1 MCEHGWGQRIIKGLE
16 DHNHHNLHLH
26 DINFSY
32 NIHLQ
37 GIFWPYGMIFHK
49 PRLPWNTR
57 IYCTKPPFKVRSCEV
72 AIIWPGLYIS
82 TTLQETNRHSHGK
95 STMLD
100 GIYPDFDAGFPWA
113 KMWVSREG
121 VPRLPPGFPTK
132 ISDSHGPFPTPLTR
146 SSLHW
151 ERLSAISSDAACA
164 GRGGGDRAN
173 VEEFFPT

>member
-1 MCEHGWGQRIIKGLE
+1 MCEYGWGQRKIKGLV

-82 TTLQETNRHSHGK
+82 TTLQETTSNKSPWKYPPCWMVFTWISMGDFHGRK
-95 STMLD
+95 CEFQRR
-100 GIYPDFDAGFPWA
+100 GYQGFPQF
-113 KMWVSREG
+113 SQQNLG
-121 VPRLPPGFPTK
+121 
-132 ISDSHGPFPTPLTR
+132 SHGPYDPSPTR

-164 GRGGGDRAN
+164 G
-173 VEEFFPT
+173 VL